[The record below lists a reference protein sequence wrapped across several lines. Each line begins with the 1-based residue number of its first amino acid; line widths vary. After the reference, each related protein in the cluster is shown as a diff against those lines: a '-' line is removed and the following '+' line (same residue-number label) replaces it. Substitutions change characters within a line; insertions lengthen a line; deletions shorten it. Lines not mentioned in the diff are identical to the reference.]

1 MPSMKAVQVSK
12 AGGDFEAVERPIPSP
27 GQDEVRIKVEACGIC
42 HSDQLVKEGHWP
54 GLAYPRVPGHEVA
67 GRIDEVGPGVS
78 AWKVGQRVGVGWHGG
93 HCFVCEACRRGDF
106 INCARAHISGLT
118 RDGGY
123 AQYMI
128 AREEAVA
135 AIPESLNALDAGPL
149 LCAGITTFNSLR
161 HSGARP
167 GDRVA
172 IQGVGGLGHL
182 AIQFASKM
190 GFVAIAISTGK
201 DKEALA
207 RRLGAVHYIDAGS
220 SDPAKELLKL
230 GGAHLVLATA
240 PSSKAITP
248 LINGLTTRGKLLI
261 VAAAMDPL
269 AVPPVVLLSG
279 KSIAGWPSGSAMD
292 SEDTLNFSAVSG
304 VRPMV
309 ENYPLEKANEA
320 YARMIGNRAR
330 FRVVLTTA

>member
-1 MPSMKAVQVSK
+1 
-12 AGGDFEAVERPIPSP
+12 
-27 GQDEVRIKVEACGIC
+27 
-42 HSDQLVKEGHWP
+42 
-54 GLAYPRVPGHEVA
+54 
-67 GRIDEVGPGVS
+67 
-78 AWKVGQRVGVGWHGG
+78 
-93 HCFVCEACRRGDF
+93 
-106 INCARAHISGLT
+106 
-118 RDGGY
+118 
-123 AQYMI
+123 
-128 AREEAVA
+128 
-135 AIPESLNALDAGPL
+135 LNALDAGPL